1 MHQKADSSLLIKPT
15 DQMPIRRFLSL
26 ESKES
31 TTSHATAKFLEQRLT
46 RREPKTQY
54 LTRWKSFPRELG
66 AAALQGSALR
76 TAL

>member
-31 TTSHATAKFLEQRLT
+31 TTSQATAKFLERRLT
-46 RREPKTQY
+46 RRELKMQY